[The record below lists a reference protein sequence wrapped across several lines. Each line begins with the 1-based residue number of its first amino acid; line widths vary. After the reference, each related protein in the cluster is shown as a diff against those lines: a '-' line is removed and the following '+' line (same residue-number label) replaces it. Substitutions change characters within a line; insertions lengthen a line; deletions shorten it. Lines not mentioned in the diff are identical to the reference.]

1 MFPYDFPSASALR
14 GEQGALPVRGRGCRC
29 VPPPLRVHHVSQFMG
44 TFWLQ
49 RYSSGSFLDKTYTFD
64 LYIFEMYFKP

>member
-14 GEQGALPVRGRGCRC
+14 GEQGALPVRGRGCHCLPRPVC
-29 VPPPLRVHHVSQFMG
+29 ILLVSQLVG

-49 RYSSGSFLDKTYTFD
+49 RYSSGNFLDKTYSFD